1 MSLYTHLRQLLC
13 ADDIDLVRQALE
25 LIAGSVAEI
34 GSADENKQLET
45 LAQTLV
51 VESNS
56 SNPQK
61 HWRGL
66 LHFEL
71 NRIDELECEDSVFR
85 LDALI
90 EAGLR
95 FEHAWCKARGLNRTV
110 PTLLSPSELY
120 GKRKSQF
127 YTVVGQN
134 KTCKKYPLALQTR
147 VKLQR
152 HYVNL
157 YKSRDRTREVQH
169 TLPYKVAADVYD
181 TGLFWGANFQEL
193 YKLCLEASSGQGCQ
207 VLANAWKAWET
218 SEHPVHFVS
227 LASHI
232 IALMRPRD
240 YDEEVEVLFEPKLL
254 EFLQYE
260 LPKSS
265 WKFFK
270 RVNSL
275 CTGQVNFKMSTK
287 HMNFDLLH
295 LLCQMDFP
303 LSGQHLVNLSDLA
316 VMHSE
321 SLWEYL
327 PRDFRWNIDA
337 WETDICSIE
346 KVCKALEIEL
356 LEDPMAW
363 RPAWETELKFALN
376 SFDTSHWTQA
386 LVKAVGENSPR
397 HLRSKDLVQI
407 FEYFKS
413 GWSNEKISWGGAR
426 SEKLTPRQLA
436 LVEKWITESG
446 CRKLKALSE
455 LYKNGDL
462 QWKAPF

>member
-1 MSLYTHLRQLLC
+1 MSLYTRLRQLLC
-13 ADDIDLVRQALE
+13 ADDIDSIHQALE
-25 LIAGSVAEI
+25 LILASVAEVD
-34 GSADENKQLET
+34 SSNEDKQLET

-51 VESNS
+51 VESSS

-110 PTLLSPSELY
+110 PKLLSPSEFY
-120 GKRKSQF
+120 GKCKSQF
-127 YTVVGQN
+127 YTVVGSA
-134 KTCKKYPLALQTR
+134 KTHKKYPLALQTR

-169 TLPYKVAADVYD
+169 TLPYKAAVEIY
-181 TGLFWGANFQEL
+181 GIGVWGADFEEV
-193 YKLCLEASSGQGCQ
+193 YKVCLEASGGQGYQ
-207 VLANAWKAWET
+207 VLANAWKTWEI
-218 SEHPVHFVS
+218 SKHPVHFVS
-227 LASHI
+227 LASHV

-240 YDEEVEVLFEPKLL
+240 YDEDIEVLFEPKLL

-265 WKFFK
+265 WKFFS
-270 RVNSL
+270 RVNDW
-275 CTGQVNFKMSTK
+275 CNGKVHFKINDPEYV
-287 HMNFDLLH
+287 NFDLLH
-295 LLCQMDFP
+295 WLCQMDFP
-303 LSGQHLVNLSDLA
+303 LSGKYMEELADMPVRSRGVQLYLSMSFGVVHYA
-316 VMHSE
+316 
-321 SLWEYL
+321 
-327 PRDFRWNIDA
+327 
-337 WETDICSIE
+337 E
-346 KVCKALEIEL
+346 KVFKALQL
-356 LEDPMAW
+356 DDSS
-363 RPAWETELKFALN
+363 LN
-376 SFDTSHWTQA
+376 SFDTSHWTET
-386 LVKAVGENSPR
+386 LVKVVSENSPR
-397 HLRSKDLVQI
+397 NLRSKDLVQI

-436 LVEKWITESG
+436 LVEKWIAESG